1 MSDNKTYIY
10 SEPTNGGT
18 GFDNN
23 LLTGMLLGG
32 GGMMGMG
39 GMNAMWNNPIWALV
53 FLSAFNNGGFGWGNG
68 NNCNANTD
76 FVASQLGQAIAGN
89 ANAINNLATHLDC
102 SIGQV
107 QSALTALQQSICSV
121 GNQVGM
127 SSMQVINAIQAGNS
141 GLASQLAQCCCDIRN
156 AITTQGYET
165 RIATQEQSNFLG
177 AKIDYQTTFLA
188 DKFCELEKR
197 EMQNKIDALR
207 EEKST
212 LQAQLSNE
220 HQTIA
225 LQNFTAQTI
234 APVNAALAGLKSEV
248 DGIKC
253 KLPQTLTVPYSP
265 ATVIPNCVAYDLG
278 FYGGFAGGRGN
289 DFL

>member
-1 MSDNKTYIY
+1 MSDKTFIY
-10 SEPTNGGT
+10 QPEPSGANSDLATALLANNG
-18 GFDNN
+18 
-23 LLTGMLLGG
+23 
-32 GGMMGMG
+32 GMG

-53 FLSAFNNGGFGWGNG
+53 FLSALNNGGFGWGNG
-68 NNCNANTD
+68 NRNANTD

-89 ANAINNLATHLDC
+89 ANAISNLATHLDC
-102 SIGQV
+102 SIGQI
-107 QSALTALQQSICSV
+107 QSGLTALQQSICSV

-127 SSMQVINAIQAGNS
+127 SSMQVINAIQAGNNS
-141 GLASQLAQCCCDIRN
+141 LASQLAQCCCDTRN
-156 AITTQGYET
+156 AITTQGYES

-220 HQTIA
+220 HQTLA
-225 LQNFTAQTI
+225 LQNYTAQSL

-265 ATVIPNCVAYDLG
+265 ATVVPNCVAYDLG

>member
-1 MSDNKTYIY
+1 MSDKTFIY
-10 SEPTNGGT
+10 QPEPSGTNSDLMT
-18 GFDNN
+18 A
-23 LLTGMLLGG
+23 MLANG
-32 GGMMGMG
+32 GGMG
-39 GMNAMWNNPIWALV
+39 GAWSNPLWALI
-53 FLSAFNNGGFGWGNG
+53 FLSYLGNNGWGNG
-68 NNCNANTD
+68 NNRNANTD

-89 ANAINNLATHLDC
+89 ANAISNLATHLDC
-102 SIGQV
+102 SIGQI
-107 QSALTALQQSICSV
+107 QTGLTALQQSICSV

-141 GLASQLAQCCCDIRN
+141 SLASQLAQCCCDTRN

-225 LQNFTAQTI
+225 LQNYTAQTI

-265 ATVIPNCVAYDLG
+265 ATVVPNCVAYDLG
-278 FYGGFAGGRGN
+278 FYGGFAGGRGGN
-289 DFL
+289 GFL